1 MEVIKP
7 KDLSGSN
14 LGPAGSNLGPAGILE
29 EELVTPRTLAQFWK
43 LRVFLGLETIRS
55 TMTRAI
61 ENPFGVGRSCV
72 RF

>member
-14 LGPAGSNLGPAGILE
+14 LGPAGILE
-29 EELVTPRTLAQFWK
+29 EEQVTPRTLAQFWK

-55 TMTRAI
+55 TLTRAI
-61 ENPFGVGRSCV
+61 ENLFGVERSCV

>member
-7 KDLSGSN
+7 YDSLVFN
-14 LGPAGSNLGPAGILE
+14 LDPAGILE

-55 TMTRAI
+55 TLTRAI
-61 ENPFGVGRSCV
+61 ENLFGVGRSCV